1 MAWSASQLSL
11 LAAIAM
17 MVVWGAN
24 FAVTKY
30 VLDVVDVAPFL
41 FIRFLTL
48 PVLGFTLLALVYR
61 RHLAKS
67 VPRRSDWPRFV
78 AAGLIG
84 HTLHVG
90 IVTWGIDMSTAF
102 SSSLVLTSGP
112 LFTLLI
118 LALLGVE
125 RLQRRQVA
133 GTLAAFAGILL
144 FLSDKFAAGFSRAGL
159 GDLVLIGAASLFS
172 LYTVISRPLAAR
184 YGPLPVLAWTLA
196 VGAPPMLLLTL
207 PSFLAA
213 RLDGLTP
220 GVWLGMFWAI
230 VVSSFLGWLVW
241 SWVNNV
247 RGLARSAPLQYLM
260 PPISGVVAWLMLGEQ
275 FTALKLGGAALTMAG
290 VAWAQ
295 FGARRS
301 REKDSVV
308 TPPDPG

>member
-1 MAWSASQLSL
+1 
-11 LAAIAM
+11 
-17 MVVWGAN
+17 
-24 FAVTKY
+24 
-30 VLDVVDVAPFL
+30 
-41 FIRFLTL
+41 
-48 PVLGFTLLALVYR
+48 
-61 RHLAKS
+61 
-67 VPRRSDWPRFV
+67 
-78 AAGLIG
+78 
-84 HTLHVG
+84 
-90 IVTWGIDMSTAF
+90 MSTAF

-125 RLQRRQVA
+125 RLRPRQVA
-133 GTLAAFAGILL
+133 GTLAAFAGIVL
-144 FLSDKFAAGFSRAGL
+144 FLSDKFAAGFSRAGV
-159 GDLVLIGAASLFS
+159 GDLVLLCAAALFS

-196 VGAPPMLLLTL
+196 IGAPPMVLLTL
-207 PSFLAA
+207 PAFLAA
-213 RLDGLTP
+213 RLDAVP
-220 GVWLGMFWAI
+220 AGVWLGMFWAI

-295 FGARRS
+295 FGGQKARAG
-301 REKDSVV
+301 ESVV